1 MYSTPLNTLTGLL
14 VVGLQNGEVKTL
26 LVEWD
31 PENEQT
37 NIHEH
42 SVWTDHDN
50 LAPKVFDWIEK
61 VF

>member
-1 MYSTPLNTLTGLL
+1 M
-14 VVGLQNGEVKTL
+14 VGLQSGEVKTL
-26 LVEWD
+26 VVEWD
-31 PENEQT
+31 SENEQT

-50 LAPKVFDWIEK
+50 LTPKVFDWIEK